1 MALAVSSV
9 PPAGTLCGLRV
20 LSAGPRPA
28 PGAVAWADRD
38 ARDGRCGWAEAAV
51 CVQPGRVW
59 TQVALPLPLPPGPEP
74 GWGQV
79 GLHGD
84 SFCSWL
90 PVPTPLGPQRRGQR
104 SPHTRVCETGCSRV
118 SAGTRRGRAV
128 SCGSLR
134 PASGG
139 TPEDMRSVDKE
150 DFLKVECTPCAF
162 SGVTFTAEQV
172 SSLVRAFVALPREA
186 RLAMGKAPVSPGS
199 SGRVGSAPDGTPW
212 LDAPLP

>member
-1 MALAVSSV
+1 MLRPILGWANLQGQPGFLQHLRPPSGDHLRPLEFPVALAVSSV

-38 ARDGRCGWAEAAV
+38 ARDGRCGWAEAAI

-79 GLHGD
+79 GLHRD

-90 PVPTPLGPQRRGQR
+90 LVPTPLGRKG
-104 SPHTRVCETGCSRV
+104 GV
-118 SAGTRRGRAV
+118 SARRTRACVRPAAPACPRAHGGEGLSAAVPSGQPRGAPRKTCGRRTRR
-128 SCGSLR
+128 
-134 PASGG
+134 
-139 TPEDMRSVDKE
+139 
-150 DFLKVECTPCAF
+150 
-162 SGVTFTAEQV
+162 TF
-172 SSLVRAFVALPREA
+172 
-186 RLAMGKAPVSPGS
+186 
-199 SGRVGSAPDGTPW
+199 
-212 LDAPLP
+212 

>member
-1 MALAVSSV
+1 MLRPILGWANLQGQPGFLQHLRPPSGDHLRPLEFPVALAVSSV

-38 ARDGRCGWAEAAV
+38 ARDGRCGWVEAAV

-118 SAGTRRGRAV
+118 PAGTRRGRAV
-128 SCGSLR
+128 SWVPSSQPRGAPRKTCGQWTR
-134 PASGG
+134 
-139 TPEDMRSVDKE
+139 R
-150 DFLKVECTPCAF
+150 
-162 SGVTFTAEQV
+162 TF
-172 SSLVRAFVALPREA
+172 
-186 RLAMGKAPVSPGS
+186 
-199 SGRVGSAPDGTPW
+199 
-212 LDAPLP
+212 